1 MRKLQPRP
9 KGQGSWG
16 WEAALLSPFHC
27 SPESQRAGAGAD
39 VQDSLDMEERPG
51 PSQRSGKAGELAVI
65 RGEKQR

>member
-1 MRKLQPRP
+1 MRKLRPRP

-16 WEAALLSPFHC
+16 C

-51 PSQRSGKAGELAVI
+51 PSQRSAKAGELAVI